1 MTAVEIHGGLYIAWQ
16 IAYMH
21 YAWGIRHETADAD
34 HSADLVQEL
43 RTDSQITGSPETH
56 FLLPGPVEI

>member
-1 MTAVEIHGGLYIAWQ
+1 
-16 IAYMH
+16 MH